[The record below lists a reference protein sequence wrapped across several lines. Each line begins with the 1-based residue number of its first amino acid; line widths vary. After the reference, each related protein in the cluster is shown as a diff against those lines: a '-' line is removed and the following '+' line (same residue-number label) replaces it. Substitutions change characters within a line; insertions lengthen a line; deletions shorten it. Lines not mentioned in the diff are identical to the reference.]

1 MVSWTVEGYP
11 MSKKPK
17 KNPIA
22 VKIGK
27 AGGLARAKALTPEQ
41 RSAIARKGGLA
52 RMRGTKS

>member
-1 MVSWTVEGYP
+1 

-41 RSAIARKGGLA
+41 RSAIARKGGIA
-52 RMRGTKS
+52 RMRGSKS